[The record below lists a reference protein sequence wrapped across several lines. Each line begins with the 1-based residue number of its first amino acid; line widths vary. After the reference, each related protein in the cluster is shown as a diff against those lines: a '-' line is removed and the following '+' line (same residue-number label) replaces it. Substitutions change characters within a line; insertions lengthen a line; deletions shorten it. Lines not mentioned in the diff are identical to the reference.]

1 MTVLNDKTKININRK
16 ILQTFLKDNETIRK
30 FEELLRNL
38 NDSVP
43 EDLES
48 LLQSI
53 EENYNSI
60 ENATS
65 KVNHLLSSLNDI
77 KQSISLIN
85 YDNKLN
91 SLKNYLKKEIE
102 YIKINQRTNNKPKFE
117 YLDLNNN
124 PKNSIQVGR
133 LAWNNQED
141 TLNIYHKNNVI
152 QQVGQEM
159 FMQVKNTTGATLTN
173 GSSVSFSGVA
183 TDILI
188 QNYIANGTISNL
200 YFIGVLTQDIPNNG
214 IGKVTLYGN
223 VRELDTTGTAVG
235 ETWAIGDILYASP
248 TNAGK
253 LTKVRPTAP
262 NEVVVV
268 AAVRTVSATLGELL
282 IRPTIP
288 MGLKYARFSS
298 SIDQSLTS
306 ANTAYSVTYNTTDIA
321 SGISIV
327 SSSRITV
334 NEAGL
339 YGIVSALQVTSS
351 NASSVT
357 FYTWLSKNGTDVVNT
372 RRDFTF
378 KASGDTY
385 IINSDYL
392 TSLNKND
399 YIEIKVAAASTSVIL
414 DAKASTAFAPSAPS
428 ATLSITQIQL

>member
-1 MTVLNDKTKININRK
+1 MAILNDKNKININRK

-38 NDSVP
+38 NDLVP

-48 LLQSI
+48 LLSAI
-53 EENYNSI
+53 EENSN
-60 ENATS
+60 
-65 KVNHLLSSLNDI
+65 
-77 KQSISLIN
+77 ISEYTIQ
-85 YDNKLN
+85 KLN
-91 SLKNYLKKEIE
+91 SLSSQVNKNEQLIDL
-102 YIKINQRTNNKPKFE
+102 IKSNRFNNKPIFE

-124 PKNSIQVGR
+124 PKNSNKLGR

-200 YFIGVLTQDIPNNG
+200 YFIGILTQDIPNNG

-223 VRELDTTGTAVG
+223 VRELDTTGASVG
-235 ETWAIGDILYASP
+235 ETWAVGDILYASP

-253 LTKVRPTAP
+253 LTNVRPTAP

-288 MGLKYARFSS
+288 IGLKYARFSS

-321 SGISIV
+321 SGISV
-327 SSSRITV
+327 ASSSRITV

-339 YGIVSALQVTSS
+339 YGIASALQVTSS

-357 FYTWLSKNGTDVVNT
+357 FYTWLSKNGTDIANT

-385 IINSDYL
+385 IVNSDYL
-392 TSLNKND
+392 ISLNKND
-399 YIEIKVAAASTSVIL
+399 YVEIKVAAASTSVIL
-414 DAKASTAFAPSAPS
+414 DAKTSTAFAPSAPS